1 MNYYFYVKKEWMG
14 NPRSH
19 MLFLT
24 SHHFLTS
31 LEIFHFLP
39 NLTPTR
45 YFSTSCIY
53 CPAPCACYLP
63 CRYGKVGQASSG
75 RWRKTHYLTNEG
87 KGRFPPIFQ
96 SPRNRERGTCNQSA
110 MESMFVSCSLKPLT
124 FNTRA
129 NTI

>member
-1 MNYYFYVKKEWMG
+1 MG

-24 SHHFLTS
+24 SLHFLTS
-31 LEIFHFLP
+31 LEIFHFPP
-39 NLTPTR
+39 NLTPMWH
-45 YFSTSCIY
+45 FSTPATY

-75 RWRKTHYLTNEG
+75 RRRKTHYLTNEG

-96 SPRNRERGTCNQSA
+96 SPRNRERETCSSLTFNQSA
-110 MESMFVSCSLKPLT
+110 MESRFVSCALRILT